1 MHVRATGERGWP
13 RGWQTLTRAENV
25 LMPHPPGLARW
36 ANASQL
42 PGGGRGARM
51 HLELTDALFEDVF

>member
-1 MHVRATGERGWP
+1 MHIRATGERGWP
-13 RGWQTLTRAENV
+13 WGWQTLTRAENV

-36 ANASQL
+36 ANAHSC
-42 PGGGRGARM
+42 RGVVGEARM

>member
-13 RGWQTLTRAENV
+13 WGWQTLTRAENV

-36 ANASQL
+36 ANAPQL
-42 PGGGRGARM
+42 PGGGRGGK
-51 HLELTDALFEDVF
+51 DAPGID